1 MAGLCCV
8 PGLDKY
14 QDAYRGELGGLYGI
28 TLAIWALEQYYPTD
42 QYSLDIYCDG
52 QEAQRKAG
60 RALDDCWGLY
70 AQQDLLG
77 AIWSL
82 RANLRSTLSFWH
94 VDGHQDAH
102 KAPEALTVPE
112 LLNVKMDFWAKHVR
126 LSFPP
131 RPVLL
136 IFRQHWTVSVDN
148 QSVSSCHQ
156 AELREHCASADLLT
170 WWQQRDYITPY
181 NNFQHIDWDALSKAM
196 SSLSL
201 NRRLWL
207 SKHVSGRCP
216 LGVEM
221 VRRKQRDSP
230 ACPRCGVPE
239 TAPHVWACQHHSA
252 NVSY

>member
-112 LLNVKMDFWAKHVR
+112 LLNVKMDFQAKQYR
-126 LSFPP
+126 LSSPP
-131 RPVLL
+131 ARTPHLPS
-136 IFRQHWTVSVDN
+136 TVD
-148 QSVSSCHQ
+148 
-156 AELREHCASADLLT
+156 
-170 WWQQRDYITPY
+170 
-181 NNFQHIDWDALSKAM
+181 
-196 SSLSL
+196 SL
-201 NRRLWL
+201 
-207 SKHVSGRCP
+207 H
-216 LGVEM
+216 
-221 VRRKQRDSP
+221 
-230 ACPRCGVPE
+230 
-239 TAPHVWACQHHSA
+239 
-252 NVSY
+252 